1 MAYRR
6 TEGVQER
13 LDATRARIV
22 EAAHALIAENGYAGC
37 SVALVAD
44 AAGVATG
51 SVYRHFPN
59 KGALFA
65 EVFRTATQ
73 REVDAVAEAG
83 AKPGTIHERAAACVE
98 TFARR
103 ALKSPRLA
111 YALLAEPVDPQVE
124 AERLIFR
131 RAYRDIFAQVIAD
144 AVDAGDLPPQDPEV
158 ASAAIVGAL
167 AEALVVPLHAGAALS
182 PEEATKEP
190 SRRARRT
197 VPEIVA
203 FVVRALGTPPVV
215 EQAKRSKPS
224 VETNNARR
232 PPR

>member
-6 TEGVQER
+6 TQAVQER

-22 EAAHALIAENGYAGC
+22 AAAHALIAEKGYAGC

-51 SVYRHFPN
+51 SVYRHFPD

-83 AKPGTIHERAAACVE
+83 AKPGSIEERVARAVE
-98 TFARR
+98 TFAGR
-103 ALKSPRLA
+103 ALRSPRLA
-111 YALLAEPVDPQVE
+111 YALIAEPVDPQVE
-124 AERLIFR
+124 AERLVYR

-158 ASAAIVGAL
+158 SAAAVVGAM
-167 AEALVVPLHAGAALS
+167 AEALVVPLHAGVAS
-182 PEEATKEP
+182 
-190 SRRARRT
+190 RRT
-197 VPEIVA
+197 VPELTA
-203 FVVRALGTPPVV
+203 FVVRSLGATH
-215 EQAKRSKPS
+215 AH
-224 VETNNARR
+224 A
-232 PPR
+232 

>member
-6 TEGVQER
+6 TQAVQER

-22 EAAHALIAENGYAGC
+22 AAAHALIAEKGYAGC

-44 AAGVATG
+44 VAGVATG
-51 SVYRHFPN
+51 SVYRHFPD

-83 AKPGTIHERAAACVE
+83 SKAGSVEERVARAVE
-98 TFARR
+98 TFAGR
-103 ALKSPRLA
+103 ALKAPRLA
-111 YALLAEPVDPQVE
+111 YALIAEPVDPQVE
-124 AERLIFR
+124 AERLIYR

-158 ASAAIVGAL
+158 SAAAVVGAM
-167 AEALVVPLHAGAALS
+167 AEALVVPLHAGVAS
-182 PEEATKEP
+182 
-190 SRRARRT
+190 RRT
-197 VPEIVA
+197 VPELTA
-203 FVVRALGTPPVV
+203 FVVRSLG
-215 EQAKRSKPS
+215 AS
-224 VETNNARR
+224 NANS
-232 PPR
+232 

>member
-6 TEGVQER
+6 TESVQER

-22 EAAHALIAENGYAGC
+22 EAALALIAAKGYAGC
-37 SVALVAD
+37 SVAQVAD

-51 SVYRHFPN
+51 SVYKHFPN

-65 EVFRTATQ
+65 EVFRTHTQ
-73 REVDAVAEAG
+73 HEVDAVAEAST
-83 AKPGTIHERAAACVE
+83 KPGTIEERVTAAVE

-124 AERLIFR
+124 AERLIYR
-131 RAYRDIFAQVIAD
+131 RAYRDIYAQLIAD

-158 ASAAIVGAL
+158 TAACVVGAL
-167 AEALVVPLHAGAALS
+167 AEALVVPLHAGVAA
-182 PEEATKEP
+182 K
-190 SRRARRT
+190 RT
-197 VPEIVA
+197 VPEIAA
-203 FVVRALGTPPVV
+203 FVVRALGVRH
-215 EQAKRSKPS
+215 AD
-224 VETNNARR
+224 A
-232 PPR
+232 

>member
-13 LDATRARIV
+13 LDATRERIV
-22 EAAHALIAENGYAGC
+22 QSASALIAERGYSGC

-44 AAGVATG
+44 AAGIATG

-65 EVFRTATQ
+65 EVFRVHTQ

-83 AKPGTIHERAAACVE
+83 AKPGTIAEKATAAVE
-98 TFARR
+98 TFANR

-144 AVDAGDLPPQDPEV
+144 AVDSGELPPQDPEV
-158 ASAAIVGAL
+158 TAAAIVGAL
-167 AEALVVPLHAGAALS
+167 AEALVVPLHAGVAS
-182 PEEATKEP
+182 
-190 SRRARRT
+190 RRT
-197 VPEIVA
+197 VPEISA
-203 FVVRALGTPPVV
+203 FVVRALGGTHVH
-215 EQAKRSKPS
+215 A
-224 VETNNARR
+224 
-232 PPR
+232 

>member
-6 TEGVQER
+6 TQAVQER

-22 EAAHALIAENGYAGC
+22 AAAHALIAEKGYAGC

-51 SVYRHFPN
+51 SVYRHFPD

-83 AKPGTIHERAAACVE
+83 SKPGSVEERIARAVE
-98 TFARR
+98 TFAGR
-103 ALKSPRLA
+103 ALRSPRLA
-111 YALLAEPVDPQVE
+111 YALIAEPVDPQVE
-124 AERLIFR
+124 AERLIYR

-158 ASAAIVGAL
+158 SAAAVVGAM
-167 AEALVVPLHAGAALS
+167 AEALVVPLHAGVAS
-182 PEEATKEP
+182 
-190 SRRARRT
+190 RRT
-197 VPEIVA
+197 VPELTA
-203 FVVRALGTPPVV
+203 FVVRSLG
-215 EQAKRSKPS
+215 AR
-224 VETNNARR
+224 NANS
-232 PPR
+232 

>member
-6 TEGVQER
+6 TPAVQDR

-22 EAAHALIAENGYAGC
+22 AAAHALVAERGYAGC

-51 SVYRHFPN
+51 SVYRHFPD

-83 AKPGTIHERAAACVE
+83 SKPGPIAERIARTVE
-98 TFARR
+98 TFAGR
-103 ALKSPRLA
+103 ALKAPRLA
-111 YALLAEPVDPQVE
+111 YALIAEPVDPRVE
-124 AERLIFR
+124 AERLVYR

-158 ASAAIVGAL
+158 SAAAVVGAM
-167 AEALVVPLHAGAALS
+167 AEALVVPLHAGVAS
-182 PEEATKEP
+182 
-190 SRRARRT
+190 RRT
-197 VPEIVA
+197 VPELTA
-203 FVVRALGTPPVV
+203 FVVRSLGAPH
-215 EQAKRSKPS
+215 
-224 VETNNARR
+224 ARDA
-232 PPR
+232 

>member
-6 TEGVQER
+6 TQAVQDR

-22 EAAHALIAENGYAGC
+22 AAAHALIAERGYAGC

-51 SVYRHFPN
+51 SVYRHFPD

-83 AKPGTIHERAAACVE
+83 SKPGPIDERIASAVE

-103 ALKSPRLA
+103 ALKAPRLA
-111 YALLAEPVDPQVE
+111 YALIAEPVDPQVE
-124 AERLIFR
+124 AERLVYR

-158 ASAAIVGAL
+158 SAAAVVGAM
-167 AEALVVPLHAGAALS
+167 AEALVVPLHAGVAS
-182 PEEATKEP
+182 
-190 SRRARRT
+190 RRT
-197 VPEIVA
+197 VPELSAFIV
-203 FVVRALGTPPVV
+203 RSLG
-215 EQAKRSKPS
+215 
-224 VETNNARR
+224 ARHAHS
-232 PPR
+232 

>member
-6 TEGVQER
+6 TDQVQDR

-22 EAAHALIAENGYAGC
+22 DAATRLVAEKGYAGC

-51 SVYRHFPN
+51 SVYKHFPN

-73 REVDAVAEAG
+73 REVDAVAEAS
-83 AKPGTIHERAAACVE
+83 AKPGTIEQRATAAVE

-103 ALKSPRLA
+103 ALRSPRLA

-124 AERLIFR
+124 AERLRFR
-131 RAYRDIFAQVIAD
+131 RAYRDIFAQRIAD
-144 AVDAGDLPPQDPEV
+144 AVDAGQLPAQDAEV
-158 ASAAIVGAL
+158 TAAAVVGAL
-167 AEALVVPLHAGAALS
+167 AEALVVPLHAGVAA
-182 PEEATKEP
+182 
-190 SRRARRT
+190 RHT
-197 VPEIVA
+197 VPEIAA
-203 FVVRALGTPPVV
+203 FVVRAIGGSD
-215 EQAKRSKPS
+215 AH
-224 VETNNARR
+224 A
-232 PPR
+232 

>member
-6 TEGVQER
+6 TESVQER

-22 EAAHALIAENGYAGC
+22 DAAHALVAEKGYAGC

-73 REVDAVAEAG
+73 REVDAVAEAST
-83 AKPGTIHERAAACVE
+83 KPGTIQERTAAAVE
-98 TFARR
+98 TFAFR
-103 ALKSPRLA
+103 ALKSPRVA
-111 YALLAEPVDPQVE
+111 YALLAEPVDQQVE

-131 RAYRDIFAQVIAD
+131 RAYRDIFAKVIAD
-144 AVDAGDLPPQDPEV
+144 AVDAGDLPAQDPEV
-158 ASAAIVGAL
+158 TAAAIVGAL
-167 AEALVVPLHAGAALS
+167 AEALVAPLHAGVAS
-182 PEEATKEP
+182 
-190 SRRARRT
+190 RRT

-203 FVVRALGTPPVV
+203 FVVRALGSPGGRAATRA
-215 EQAKRSKPS
+215 QASER
-224 VETNNARR
+224 VETNRKVTAH
-232 PPR
+232 PGGTDAHA

>member
-6 TEGVQER
+6 TQAVQER

-22 EAAHALIAENGYAGC
+22 AAAHALVAERGYAGC

-51 SVYRHFPN
+51 SVYRHFPD
-59 KGALFA
+59 KGSLFA

-83 AKPGTIHERAAACVE
+83 SKPGPIEERIALAVE

-111 YALLAEPVDPQVE
+111 YALIAEPVDPQVE
-124 AERLIFR
+124 AERLVYR

-158 ASAAIVGAL
+158 SAAAVVGAM
-167 AEALVVPLHAGAALS
+167 AEALVVPLHAGVAS
-182 PEEATKEP
+182 
-190 SRRARRT
+190 RRT
-197 VPEIVA
+197 VPELSA
-203 FVVRALGTPPVV
+203 FVVRSLGAPHAHP
-215 EQAKRSKPS
+215 
-224 VETNNARR
+224 
-232 PPR
+232 

>member
-6 TEGVQER
+6 TQAVQDR
-13 LDATRARIV
+13 IDATRARIV
-22 EAAHALIAENGYAGC
+22 AAAHALIAERGYAGC

-51 SVYRHFPN
+51 SVYRHFPD

-83 AKPGTIHERAAACVE
+83 SKPGPIGERVARAVE
-98 TFARR
+98 TFAGR

-111 YALLAEPVDPQVE
+111 YALIAEPVDPQVE
-124 AERLIFR
+124 AERLVYR

-144 AVDAGDLPPQDPEV
+144 AVDAGELPPQDPEV
-158 ASAAIVGAL
+158 SAAAVVGAM
-167 AEALVVPLHAGAALS
+167 AEALVVPLHAGVAS
-182 PEEATKEP
+182 
-190 SRRARRT
+190 RRT
-197 VPEIVA
+197 VPELSA
-203 FVVRALGTPPVV
+203 FVVRSLG
-215 EQAKRSKPS
+215 
-224 VETNNARR
+224 ARHAHS
-232 PPR
+232 

>member
-6 TEGVQER
+6 TESVQER

-22 EAAHALIAENGYAGC
+22 EAALALIAEKGYAGC
-37 SVALVAD
+37 SVAQVAD

-51 SVYRHFPN
+51 SVYKHFPN

-65 EVFRTATQ
+65 EVFRTHTQ
-73 REVDAVAEAG
+73 HEVDAVAEAST
-83 AKPGTIHERAAACVE
+83 KPGTIEERVTAAIE

-124 AERLIFR
+124 AERLIYR
-131 RAYRDIFAQVIAD
+131 RAYRDIYAQLIAD

-158 ASAAIVGAL
+158 TAACVVGAL
-167 AEALVVPLHAGAALS
+167 AEALVVPLHAGVAA
-182 PEEATKEP
+182 K
-190 SRRARRT
+190 RT
-197 VPEIVA
+197 VPEITA
-203 FVVRALGTPPVV
+203 FAVRALGV
-215 EQAKRSKPS
+215 K
-224 VETNNARR
+224 
-232 PPR
+232 